1 MGALRGTALVA
12 LALGLAREPACGDP
26 GDPPGGP
33 NAPCTRER
41 DCSSGL
47 ACVGGVCTGGDAGPA
62 PLLDAGPDAV
72 DAARD

>member
-1 MGALRGTALVA
+1 MGALRVTALVA

-41 DCSSGL
+41 DCTAGL
-47 ACVGGVCTGGDAGPA
+47 TCVGGVCTGADAALPVV
-62 PLLDAGPDAV
+62 DAGPDAV
-72 DAARD
+72 DATRD